1 VNGDEKPGKISWLW
15 KQVDDARRSRNPE
28 RAREG
33 LERLLASQEI
43 RGTPDHDL
51 ALLHLSQLEIEEGR
65 VADAAR
71 RLQGFHWHGI
81 PGPAAL
87 LLAADLFLRL
97 DWYDE
102 SMEAL
107 EDYLRHYP
115 QDTDALRKKGLLL
128 LMRNR
133 DAEAERTLNSV
144 ARREKFRVPSTL
156 SYLAMLEAKRGNLE
170 ESLHLL
176 LQARGLAPFDE
187 RIEHTLLRIEALRVR
202 LRRSVMERGK
212 IPLESAVAGITAG
225 MLGLHGYSRE
235 KARRAAAIWN
245 HFCALRKPP
254 GRKPEIWAA
263 ALEYAVTRNGPHFTQ
278 EQLAEEYG
286 VSATRLGEHYR
297 LLAATVDLDAPED
310 PLEEAAREGEALS
323 QEARREE
330 MAEVL
335 SGLAGRLG
343 SFSEPGDAAEWVYR
357 RLPAL
362 DEPQR
367 REVEDFVA
375 YIWRK
380 RRNTA
385 LK

>member
-1 VNGDEKPGKISWLW
+1 VTGEERSGKISWLW
-15 KQVDDARRSRNPE
+15 SQVEDARRNRDPE
-28 RAREG
+28 QAREG

-43 RGTPDHDL
+43 RGAPDHDL
-51 ALLHLSQLEIEEGR
+51 ALLYLSQLEMEEGL
-65 VADAAR
+65 VAEAAR
-71 RLQGFHWHGI
+71 RLQGFQWHGI

-87 LLAADLFLRL
+87 LLAADLFMRL
-97 DWYDE
+97 DWYDN

-107 EDYLRHYP
+107 ESYLQHYP

-144 ARREKFRVPSTL
+144 ARREKFRIPSTL

-202 LRRSVMERGK
+202 LRRSVIEREE
-212 IPLESAVAGITAG
+212 IPLESAVPGMAAG
-225 MLGLHGYSRE
+225 MLGLHGYSRD
-235 KARRAAAIWN
+235 KARKAAAVWN
-245 HFCALRKPP
+245 HFCALEKPS

-286 VSATRLGEHYR
+286 VSSTRMGEHYR

-310 PLEEAAREGEALS
+310 PLDEAAREGETLS
-323 QEARREE
+323 LETRREE
-330 MAEVL
+330 MADVL
-335 SGLAGRLG
+335 AGLAGRLA
-343 SFSEPGDAAEWVYR
+343 SFSEPGDAVEWVHR
-357 RLPAL
+357 QLPAL

-385 LK
+385 L

>member
-1 VNGDEKPGKISWLW
+1 MSGEEQSGKVSWLW
-15 KQVDDARRSRNPE
+15 SQVEDARKSRDTE

-43 RGTPDHDL
+43 RGTPDQDL
-51 ALLHLSQLEIEEGR
+51 ALLYLSQLEMEEGR
-65 VADAAR
+65 VSETAR
-71 RLQGFHWHGI
+71 RLQDFQWHGI

-87 LLAADLFLRL
+87 LLAADLFMRL
-97 DWYDE
+97 DWYDN

-107 EDYLRHYP
+107 ESYLQHYP

-128 LMRNR
+128 LMQNR
-133 DAEAERTLNSV
+133 DAEAERTLTSV

-202 LRRSVMERGK
+202 LRRSVIEREE
-212 IPLESAVAGITAG
+212 IPLESAVAGMAAG

-235 KARRAAAIWN
+235 KARKAAEVWN
-245 HFCALRKPP
+245 HFCALGKPS

-286 VSATRLGEHYR
+286 VSSTRMGEHYR

-310 PLEEAAREGEALS
+310 PLEEAAREGETLS
-323 QEARREE
+323 LETRREE
-330 MAEVL
+330 MADVL

-343 SFSEPGDAAEWVYR
+343 SFSEPGDAVEWVYR
-357 RLPAL
+357 QLPSL
-362 DEPQR
+362 DEPRR

-385 LK
+385 Q

>member
-1 VNGDEKPGKISWLW
+1 MSGEEQSGKVSWLW
-15 KQVDDARRSRNPE
+15 SQVEDARRSRDTE

-43 RGTPDHDL
+43 RGTPDQDL
-51 ALLHLSQLEIEEGR
+51 ALLYLSQLEMEEGR
-65 VADAAR
+65 VSETAR
-71 RLQGFHWHGI
+71 RLQDFQWHGI

-87 LLAADLFLRL
+87 LLAADLFMRL
-97 DWYDE
+97 DWYDN

-107 EDYLRHYP
+107 ESYLQHYP

-128 LMRNR
+128 LMQNR
-133 DAEAERTLNSV
+133 DAEAERTLTSV

-202 LRRSVMERGK
+202 LRRSVIEREE
-212 IPLESAVAGITAG
+212 IPLESAVAGMAAG

-235 KARRAAAIWN
+235 KARKAAEVWN
-245 HFCALRKPP
+245 HFCALGKPS

-286 VSATRLGEHYR
+286 VSSTRMGEHYR

-310 PLEEAAREGEALS
+310 PLEEAAREGETLS
-323 QEARREE
+323 LETRREE
-330 MAEVL
+330 MADVL

-343 SFSEPGDAAEWVYR
+343 SFSEPGDAVEWVYR
-357 RLPAL
+357 QLPSL
-362 DEPQR
+362 DEPRR

-385 LK
+385 Q

>member
-1 VNGDEKPGKISWLW
+1 MSGEEQSGKVSWLW
-15 KQVDDARRSRNPE
+15 SQVEDARRSRDTE

-43 RGTPDHDL
+43 RGTPDQDL
-51 ALLHLSQLEIEEGR
+51 ALLYLSQLEMEEGR
-65 VADAAR
+65 VAETAR
-71 RLQGFHWHGI
+71 RLQDFQWHGI

-87 LLAADLFLRL
+87 LLAADLFMRL
-97 DWYDE
+97 DWYDN

-107 EDYLRHYP
+107 ESYLQHYP

-128 LMRNR
+128 LMQNR
-133 DAEAERTLNSV
+133 DAEAERTLTSV

-202 LRRSVMERGK
+202 LRRSVIEREE
-212 IPLESAVAGITAG
+212 IPLESAVAGMAAG

-235 KARRAAAIWN
+235 KARKAAEVWN
-245 HFCALRKPP
+245 HFCALGKPS

-286 VSATRLGEHYR
+286 VSSTRMGEHYR

-310 PLEEAAREGEALS
+310 PLEEAAREGETLS
-323 QEARREE
+323 LETRREE
-330 MAEVL
+330 MADVL

-343 SFSEPGDAAEWVYR
+343 SFSEPGDAVEWVYR
-357 RLPAL
+357 QLPSL

-385 LK
+385 Q

>member
-1 VNGDEKPGKISWLW
+1 MSGEEQSGKVSWLW
-15 KQVDDARRSRNPE
+15 SQVEDARKSRDTE

-43 RGTPDHDL
+43 RGTPDQDL
-51 ALLHLSQLEIEEGR
+51 ALLYLSQLEMEEGR
-65 VADAAR
+65 VSETAR
-71 RLQGFHWHGI
+71 RLQDFQWHGI

-87 LLAADLFLRL
+87 LLAADLFMRL
-97 DWYDE
+97 DWYDN

-107 EDYLRHYP
+107 ESYLQHYP

-128 LMRNR
+128 LMQNR
-133 DAEAERTLNSV
+133 DAEAERTLTSV

-202 LRRSVMERGK
+202 LRRSVIEREE
-212 IPLESAVAGITAG
+212 IPLESAVAGMAAG

-235 KARRAAAIWN
+235 KARKAAEVWN
-245 HFCALRKPP
+245 HFCALGKPS

-286 VSATRLGEHYR
+286 VSSTRMGEHYR

-310 PLEEAAREGEALS
+310 PLEEAAREGETLS
-323 QEARREE
+323 LETRREE
-330 MAEVL
+330 MADVL

-343 SFSEPGDAAEWVYR
+343 SFSEPGDAVEWVYR
-357 RLPAL
+357 QLPSL

-385 LK
+385 Q